1 MNEMVEKICPECG
14 AAFVP
19 RNSSQVSC
27 SDKCKAARKKKL
39 DDNRYQF
46 RDQKSEIAF
55 REERREKAR
64 RRAAFFAARDRAFER
79 AGLPIPKI
87 KERDGFIIER
97 RGFIPAG
104 AGALRR
110 VSC

>member
-19 RNSSQVSC
+19 RRSSQIVC
-27 SDKCKAARKKKL
+27 SDECALKRQRRQIREWAYEHGYIRHHRQVKLSARQQMFANL
-39 DDNRYQF
+39 RQ
-46 RDQKSEIAF
+46 RDAIAPKPRTEIIYH
-55 REERREKAR
+55 
-64 RRAAFFAARDRAFER
+64 
-79 AGLPIPKI
+79 GCV
-87 KERDGFIIER
+87 IIER

-104 AGALRR
+104 AGAMRR